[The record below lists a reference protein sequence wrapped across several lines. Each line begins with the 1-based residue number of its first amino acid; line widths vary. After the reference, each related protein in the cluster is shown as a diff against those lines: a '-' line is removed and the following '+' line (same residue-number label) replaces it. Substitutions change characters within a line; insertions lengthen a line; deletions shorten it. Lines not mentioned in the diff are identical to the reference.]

1 MKNVGFYD
9 WKLGTNKPVSWIM
22 IHAPA
27 NGGGKSQ
34 DMHSALH
41 LGIILSGK
49 HVGKYGNT
57 GLELNSSNI
66 YLTSPW
72 EPHCTLPGSSE
83 RDILLIN
90 LDDSTLEKF
99 FFIGREK
106 LEKLFFMPPE
116 ERMQFI
122 NQNPGKTL
130 LIEHAL
136 AVFEQDDS
144 PEKPLAMYNAVLT
157 FFISLLPHIPGGTP
171 SGELPGSR
179 LKPALQSLN
188 CKLMSVE
195 DAAGLCN
202 LSVSRFAVL
211 FKEFFGMSF
220 GRYERL
226 FRLNGAKDDLHNGS
240 TLKEAAEKWN
250 FCDKSHLARLLK
262 KYE

>member
-9 WKLGTNKPVSWIM
+9 WKLGTTKPVSWIM

-27 NGGGKSQ
+27 NSGGWSQ

-49 HVGKYGNT
+49 HAGKYGNT
-57 GLELNSSNI
+57 ELELNSSDI

-72 EPHCTLPGSSE
+72 EPHCTSPGSSE

-106 LEKLFFMPPE
+106 LEKLFFMPPM
-116 ERMQFI
+116 ERMQCI
-122 NQNPGKTL
+122 NQIPEKAL
-130 LIEHAL
+130 LIQHAL
-136 AVFEQDDS
+136 DVLEQDET

-179 LKPALQSLN
+179 LKPALQSLS
-188 CKLMSVE
+188 CQLMSVE
-195 DAAGLCN
+195 DAAKLCN

-226 FRLNGAKDDLHNGS
+226 FRLNGAKDDLHHGS
-240 TLKEAAEKWN
+240 TRNEAADKWT
-250 FCDKSHLARLLK
+250 FCEKSHLARLLK